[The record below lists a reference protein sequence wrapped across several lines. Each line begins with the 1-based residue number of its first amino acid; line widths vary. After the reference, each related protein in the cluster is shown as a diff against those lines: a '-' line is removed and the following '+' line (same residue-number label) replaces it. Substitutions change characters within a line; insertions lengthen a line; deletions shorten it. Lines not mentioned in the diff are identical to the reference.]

1 MTQPSSNKHHEF
13 PILYTRKPALSSL
26 HPYALG
32 PEISTVSRAY
42 KRGSQDILVQR
53 WIDMPDPSTRGQK
66 KPKKVAHTACMQKL
80 LMIFVIL
87 RNRTTWQHK
96 RPCKLV

>member
-1 MTQPSSNKHHEF
+1 MMQPSSNKHHEF
-13 PILYTRKPALSSL
+13 PILCTRKPALSSL

-42 KRGSQDILVQR
+42 KRGSQDNLVQR

-66 KPKKVAHTACMQKL
+66 KPKKAAHTACMQKL
-80 LMIFVIL
+80 LTIFVIL
-87 RNRTTWQHK
+87 RNRTTWQ
-96 RPCKLV
+96 PQEAV

>member
-13 PILYTRKPALSSL
+13 PILCTRKPALSSL

-32 PEISTVSRAY
+32 PEISTISRAY

-53 WIDMPDPSTRGQK
+53 WIDMPDPSTRGSEKTEEGRAHRLHAKATHDLRDTK
-66 KPKKVAHTACMQKL
+66 KPNHLAAQEAV
-80 LMIFVIL
+80 
-87 RNRTTWQHK
+87 
-96 RPCKLV
+96 

>member
-42 KRGSQDILVQR
+42 KRGSQDTFGTALDRYARPLVEGSEKTEEGR
-53 WIDMPDPSTRGQK
+53 AHRLHAKVTHDLRDTKKPNPLAATRGR
-66 KPKKVAHTACMQKL
+66 VS
-80 LMIFVIL
+80 
-87 RNRTTWQHK
+87 
-96 RPCKLV
+96 